1 MKMSK
6 QDFEQF
12 LTQSLN
18 DSNADIA
25 PDKDLWPGVERAI
38 AKSGSEPKNTAN
50 GWNKLAA
57 IAACT
62 IAAVLTAQLFM
73 PAPQSNGVM
82 AMSDFF
88 AKQKQSLLVQYE
100 NKPAL
105 TDNWQQQ
112 LNELEEAE
120 SAIKQA
126 LENEPNNPALLNM
139 LAQVYQ
145 QQLDLI
151 NKVHAP
157 KWQTI

>member
-6 QDFEQF
+6 PDFETF
-12 LTQSLN
+12 LAESLN
-18 DSNADIA
+18 SSEANIA
-25 PDKDLWPGVERAI
+25 PEKELWQGIEKAISNPIVEQRQSSI
-38 AKSGSEPKNTAN
+38 WP
-50 GWNKLAA
+50 KLAG
-57 IAACT
+57 IAACSV
-62 IAAVLTAQLFM
+62 AALLSVQLVLTRPDQDT
-73 PAPQSNGVM
+73 SV

-88 AKQKQSLLVQYE
+88 AEQKQTLLVQYQ
-100 NKPAL
+100 NQPAL

-112 LNELEEAE
+112 LTELEDAE
-120 SAIKQA
+120 RAIKQA
-126 LENEPNNPALLNM
+126 LENEPENPALLKM

>member
-6 QDFEQF
+6 PDFETF
-12 LTQSLN
+12 LAESINNSETQ
-18 DSNADIA
+18 IA
-25 PDKDLWPGVERAI
+25 PQKDLWQGIEKAI
-38 AKSGSEPKNTAN
+38 SNPATKECESSMWP
-50 GWNKLAA
+50 KLAG
-57 IAACT
+57 IAACSV
-62 IAAVLTAQLFM
+62 AALLSVQLVFNSSAQNT
-73 PAPQSNGVM
+73 SV

-88 AKQKQSLLVQYE
+88 AEQKQTLLVQYQ
-100 NKPAL
+100 NQPAL

-112 LNELEEAE
+112 LTELEDAE
-120 SAIKQA
+120 RAIKQA
-126 LENEPNNPALLNM
+126 LENEPENPALLKM